1 MMLYKVM
8 LCLFIFGLVAGA
20 INESGLS
27 STVTIPASNVEITEQ
42 DAEDL
47 TAGVGTSG
55 INALSLIS
63 VVFTF
68 AKVIG
73 SAALAV
79 FTVLPLLISFGVP
92 EYIAVVIQ
100 SPIWIVEIFGL
111 YQLYTGHQ
119 TLGQD

>member
-1 MMLYKVM
+1 MMLYKLV

-27 STVTIPASNVEITEQ
+27 STVTIPASNVEITEA
-42 DAEDL
+42 DAESL
-47 TAGVGTSG
+47 TEGVGTTG

-68 AKVIG
+68 GKVIG
-73 SAALAV
+73 SAVLAV
-79 FTVLPLLISFGVP
+79 FTVLPLLLSFGVP
-92 EYIAVVIQ
+92 ELIAVVIQ
-100 SPIWIVEIFGL
+100 TPIWLVEIFGL

-119 TLGQD
+119 TLGMD